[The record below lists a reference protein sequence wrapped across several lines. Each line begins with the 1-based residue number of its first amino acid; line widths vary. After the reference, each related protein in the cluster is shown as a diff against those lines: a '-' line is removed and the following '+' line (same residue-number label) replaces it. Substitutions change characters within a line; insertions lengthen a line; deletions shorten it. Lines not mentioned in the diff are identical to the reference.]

1 VNMIPRLHPP
11 SRLLALLG
19 FAAVAAAPLPLFAAR
34 LEVDAKNS
42 AVNFAAKATGHT
54 VEGTVTRW
62 KLDANVPDG
71 AEVPDTAVFS
81 AEVPTMTTDH
91 KKRDEEMLLWI
102 EPAKFA
108 TITFRLQSLTK
119 AATGY
124 TAIGEFE
131 MHGVKAPLSM
141 PVTIQR
147 AGQRL
152 TIHGEVVI
160 DHRSFGLPQIRKFGF
175 LTVDPEVKVV
185 FDVAGDLK

>member
-1 VNMIPRLHPP
+1 MIPRLHRS

-19 FAAVAAAPLPLFAAR
+19 FVAAAIAPLPLFAAR
-34 LEVDAKNS
+34 LAVDTTAS
-42 AVNFAAKATGHT
+42 SINFTAHATGHSFD
-54 VEGTVTRW
+54 GTVGTW
-62 KLDANVPDG
+62 TLEATVPEG
-71 AEVPDTAVFS
+71 SEVPDMAVFAAS
-81 AEVPTMTTDH
+81 VATMTTRHD
-91 KKRDEEMLLWI
+91 KRDSEMKTWI

-108 TITFRLQSLTK
+108 QITFRLQSLTK

-160 DHRSFGLPQIRKFGF
+160 DCRSFGLPQIRKFGF